1 MALVEAQ
8 APHTQPNEILWPTK
22 PAPRDGQYEEQIT
35 DDPRDI
41 RNEPLNQPQLPSEDR

>member
-1 MALVEAQ
+1 MTAE
-8 APHTQPNEILWPTK
+8 APHVQPPQPLWNEE